1 MVPGYTAHTVGRE
14 DIPHSRSTPSALGSF
29 ASLTALCSSGI
40 HTPYLSTQGCD
51 ADWMNAQ
58 LGADPPPHRFTA
70 KRRPQEDVSHGARLG
85 HHLPAP
91 LPPQC
96 LKLMLAQL
104 QEAELP

>member
-1 MVPGYTAHTVGRE
+1 MVPGYSAHTVSRE
-14 DIPHSRSTPSALGSF
+14 DIPHSLSTPSALGSF

-40 HTPYLSTQGCD
+40 HTPYVSTQGCD
-51 ADWMNAQ
+51 ADWVNAQ
-58 LGADPPPHRFTA
+58 LGADPCFTA

-85 HHLPAP
+85 HHLPVP
-91 LPPQC
+91 HPPPQC